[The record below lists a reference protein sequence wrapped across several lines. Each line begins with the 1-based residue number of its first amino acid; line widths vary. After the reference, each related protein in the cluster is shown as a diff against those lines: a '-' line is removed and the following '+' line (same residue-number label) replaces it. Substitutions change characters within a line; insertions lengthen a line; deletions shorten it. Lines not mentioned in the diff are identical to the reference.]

1 MKIQIQPLEY
11 SHFPVML
18 SEIIK
23 FSSPSKG
30 GTFLDCTF
38 GGGGYS
44 KALLKLN
51 KSTVISL
58 DRDNVVS
65 KIADQIKKKHPKR
78 FYFHQEKAFFFVCP
92 CVPYTVHVNKRPSI
106 SPENFPTMITF
117 CMSFTTMLLQFYKLV
132 KRSITSKNFTFEYIM
147 TFMNIINAID

>member
-1 MKIQIQPLEY
+1 MINNQHIPIMVNEIMSFIDGEKN
-11 SHFPVML
+11 L
-18 SEIIK
+18 SI
-23 FSSPSKG
+23 
-30 GTFLDCTF
+30 LDCTF

-78 FYFHQEKAFFFVCP
+78 FYFHQEKFSNLDKSLK
-92 CVPYTVHVNKRPSI
+92 NK
-106 SPENFPTMITF
+106 F
-117 CMSFTTMLLQFYKLV
+117 
-132 KRSITSKNFTFEYIM
+132 
-147 TFMNIINAID
+147 D